1 MSNLPVGPTLPGTF
15 EAANP
20 RPTTGF
26 DNAAVET
33 VGQTIR
39 HAAGAVEGLRD
50 ILERLDTSIA
60 RAVDH
65 RQTEEHFG
73 QLFIRAQAFVDASI
87 AEAQDRARR
96 LVLESEREASRIVAA
111 ARDEAAR
118 IVEEGRRSSAMPVE
132 AAHQLQTTV
141 EHFGE
146 VNRELLQELTALGQ
160 LLTGRPPAQPTP
172 QPALSG
178 QYPARAAVASNG
190 QLPAQNGHQP
200 APPAP
205 PPPSSAYWDAPR
217 HAAAAPPRVQ
227 TNGRGS
233 ASRAGRWRRN
243 PGH

>member
-20 RPTTGF
+20 RPTMGF

-39 HAAGAVEGLRD
+39 HAAGALEGLRD
-50 ILERLDTSIA
+50 ILERLDTSIT

-73 QLFIRAQAFVDASI
+73 QLFIRAQAFVDASV

-96 LVLESEREASRIVAA
+96 LVIESEHEASRIVAA
-111 ARDEAAR
+111 AREEAKR
-118 IVEEGRRSSAMPVE
+118 IVEESQRSSRMPVE

-146 VNRELLQELTALGQ
+146 VNRELLRELTALGE
-160 LLTGRPPAQPTP
+160 LLTGRPASQPTP
-172 QPALSG
+172 QASLHEQHQVRVPGVPNEPPAM
-178 QYPARAAVASNG
+178 
-190 QLPAQNGHQP
+190 QNGHQ
-200 APPAP
+200 APLSAP
-205 PPPSSAYWDAPR
+205 PPPSTGYWDSTR
-217 HAAAAPPRVQ
+217 HGADSPRVQ
-227 TNGRGS
+227 TNQRGS
-233 ASRAGRWRRN
+233 ASRTGRWRRN